1 MILTEKDRAE
11 VLVRYQRGASAR
23 QLAGR
28 FGVSPD
34 TIERVIPADQRRRG
48 QYTARELPITEA
60 ELIRW
65 REAGATWRE
74 LAEATGLTL
83 WGARNRYLTACR
95 RTETARDA

>member
-1 MILTEKDRAE
+1 MILTEKDQAE
-11 VLVRYQRGASAR
+11 ILVRYQRGQSAR

-34 TIERVIPADQRRRG
+34 TIERAIPADLRRRG
-48 QYTARELPITEA
+48 QFEARDLPITEA
-60 ELIRW
+60 ELIRR

-74 LAEATGLTL
+74 LAEVTGLSL

-95 RTETARDA
+95 RSETARDA